1 MFGAGAAANL
11 AGPNCQRPP
20 SPNDESAP
28 SLRGN
33 RVADL
38 VVQRFSGLHPDNGS
52 HLIVILQIATNSRPV
67 DNNWIP
73 IPSVIY
79 PGQYLIVVVAATG

>member
-20 SPNDESAP
+20 SPNDPVQPHLCE
-28 SLRGN
+28 GN

-38 VVQRFSGLHPDNGS
+38 VVQGFSGLHPDNGS

-67 DNNWIP
+67 DNNWNP
-73 IPSVIY
+73 
-79 PGQYLIVVVAATG
+79 QFLQ